1 MILKKIIMKGTKGSE
16 TKALIRETA
25 FKQFLTKDYSMV
37 PLKDIEKSLN
47 RSRGCT
53 SYHYPT
59 KQELFIDVINVY
71 ILDVQR
77 VKHASDNLSGL
88 SLFEYFNQYVDN
100 IAKAMDRLSQFVM
113 PEANINGTRA
123 YMSLILQA
131 EKYYPGFHQMLSE
144 IEKNEMAQLRQVVVK
159 AQKDGEIRSSCNT
172 DLLVQQ
178 IRLIFLGKSYQDA
191 LRNGLDVNSLRE
203 QLYFIYFLIKNK

>member
-1 MILKKIIMKGTKGSE
+1 MRQIICQVCLYSNTSINMLT
-16 TKALIRETA
+16 TLQ
-25 FKQFLTKDYSMV
+25 KQW
-37 PLKDIEKSLN
+37 
-47 RSRGCT
+47 
-53 SYHYPT
+53 
-59 KQELFIDVINVY
+59 IDF
-71 ILDVQR
+71 
-77 VKHASDNLSGL
+77 L
-88 SLFEYFNQYVDN
+88 SLSCRKLILMV
-100 IAKAMDRLSQFVM
+100 RV
-113 PEANINGTRA
+113 R
-123 YMSLILQA
+123 MSLILQA